1 MADAKISDSVE
12 GGVADAK
19 ILANFDRHGMIIIA
33 NYNNQSVI
41 CLLIYSYSQIPEER
55 RSLVPKGK
63 NPGRLIKKY
72 ILQG

>member
-1 MADAKISDSVE
+1 M
-12 GGVADAK
+12 ADAK

-41 CLLIYSYSQIPEER
+41 CLIQPNPRCLNEER